1 MPRQAMKEI
10 CFYRRK
16 ELLSGGLYWTKV
28 VYAKPDFQSTLFGNE
43 RNVDLA
49 AALWLSVPVEL
60 LTFSPIGS

>member
-28 VYAKPDFQSTLFGNE
+28 VYAKPEF
-43 RNVDLA
+43 
-49 AALWLSVPVEL
+49 PVQLCSAMKEM
-60 LTFSPIGS
+60 